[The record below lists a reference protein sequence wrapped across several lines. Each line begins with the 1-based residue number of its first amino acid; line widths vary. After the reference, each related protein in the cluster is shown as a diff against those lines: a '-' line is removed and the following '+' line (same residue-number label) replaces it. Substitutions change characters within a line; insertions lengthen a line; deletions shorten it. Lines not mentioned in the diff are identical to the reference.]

1 MKEITTY
8 SFRNCT
14 RLKTITLPDGL
25 FYLADGLFMECT
37 SLTKIAIPD
46 GVVVIG
52 SSFYGCSNLT
62 DITIPDSVTV
72 IDSQAFRECNS
83 LTEMTLSENVS
94 KIGYSAFYRCDSLK
108 SITILDSDCE
118 IYDDENTISNDYK
131 NGSSFFNGTIYGY
144 ENSTA
149 QEYAEKWWYNFQSL
163 GTAPAVATP
172 VNYLPAMKTA
182 SEPVETEFTFTQE
195 VPAADIY
202 NFYVFA
208 DENADDL
215 LSADN
220 LLYIKQVQTTSDEL
234 SVEIPYI
241 LDGDYPDRVERLIR
255 FESPDP
261 GLVLDETSD
270 SETISLI
277 DYTGSAEELA
287 IPSEMNGK
295 PVTSIESGAFE
306 GSSLVS
312 VTVPESISSI
322 GESAFAGCENLGT
335 ITIENPDCVIFDSA
349 YTICNGFDAE
359 SGEPFFNGT
368 IYGYEGSTAQAFAE
382 KYGYN
387 FEVLGETSDTDHK
400 LGDLDGDGVIDSTD
414 ASSVLAEYAAIQTGA
429 APAVSTSVGD
439 VNSDGFIDASD
450 ASDILQFYAYIQT
463 GGTDSLS
470 EFLRTR

>member
-1 MKEITTY
+1 M
-8 SFRNCT
+8 
-14 RLKTITLPDGL
+14 
-25 FYLADGLFMECT
+25 
-37 SLTKIAIPD
+37 
-46 GVVVIG
+46 
-52 SSFYGCSNLT
+52 
-62 DITIPDSVTV
+62 
-72 IDSQAFRECNS
+72 
-83 LTEMTLSENVS
+83 
-94 KIGYSAFYRCDSLK
+94 
-108 SITILDSDCE
+108 
-118 IYDDENTISNDYK
+118 
-131 NGSSFFNGTIYGY
+131 
-144 ENSTA
+144 
-149 QEYAEKWWYNFQSL
+149 
-163 GTAPAVATP
+163 
-172 VNYLPAMKTA
+172 
-182 SEPVETEFTFTQE
+182 
-195 VPAADIY
+195 ADIY

-208 DENADDL
+208 DENAEDL
-215 LSADN
+215 LAKDN

-241 LDGDYPDRVERLIR
+241 LGGDYPDRTELLVC
-255 FESPDP
+255 FEAPDS
-261 GLVLDETSD
+261 GLVIDETSD

-277 DYTGSAEELA
+277 DYTGSAEELE
-287 IPSEMNGK
+287 IPAEMNGK

-306 GSSLVS
+306 GCDSIVS
-312 VTVPESISSI
+312 ITVPESISSI

-335 ITIENPDCVIFDSA
+335 ITIENPDCEIFDSA
-349 YTICNGFDAE
+349 YTICNGFDEE

-368 IYGYEGSTAQAFAE
+368 ICGYEGFTAQAFAE

-414 ASSVLAEYAAIQTGA
+414 ASAVLAEYAAIQTGA